1 LFILENENEHRV
13 KIFDVLVRT
22 FMVSMNLPKNNTTT
36 AVAVLSLTLTLASTA
51 ISNPQMLYAKN
62 VMLPPSSLGN
72 ASKVFNIPSK
82 IIAHTKVFNIY
93 NTNVLGFNETKG
105 IHEAG
110 LESDQFSLQTIIVN
124 QGDRVVVHFYNME
137 APTGDR
143 HSFTM
148 HSGRYPT
155 YNVDIDVA
163 PGQNGTATFVANQP
177 GIYLYACKYHAP
189 SMVGQLIILP
199 HEG

>member
-13 KIFDVLVRT
+13 KIFDVLVRA
-22 FMVSMNLPKNNTTT
+22 FMVCMNLPKNNTIT
-36 AVAVLSLTLTLASTA
+36 VLSLILALASTA
-51 ISNPQMLYAKN
+51 ISTPQVLYAKN
-62 VMLPPSSLGN
+62 VMLPSSTL
-72 ASKVFNIPSK
+72 AKVFNVS
-82 IIAHTKVFNIY
+82 ATHTKVFNIY

-148 HSGRYPT
+148 HSRLYAP

>member
-1 LFILENENEHRV
+1 LFILENENEHRI

-22 FMVSMNLPKNNTTT
+22 LMVSMNLLKNNTTT
-36 AVAVLSLTLTLASTA
+36 AAVLSLILTLASTA

-72 ASKVFNIPSK
+72 ASKVFNIPAQT
-82 IIAHTKVFNIY
+82 IAHTKVFNIY
-93 NTNVLGFNETKG
+93 NTNVLGFNETRG
-105 IHEAG
+105 IHQAG
-110 LESDQFSLQTIIVN
+110 LESDQFSLQTIVVN

-148 HSGRYPT
+148 HSRLYAP

>member
-1 LFILENENEHRV
+1 
-13 KIFDVLVRT
+13 
-22 FMVSMNLPKNNTTT
+22 MVSMNLPKNNTIT
-36 AVAVLSLTLTLASTA
+36 AVVLSLILTLAITA

-72 ASKVFNIPSK
+72 ASKVFNI
-82 IIAHTKVFNIY
+82 Y

-105 IHEAG
+105 IHQAG

-124 QGDRVVVHFYNME
+124 QGDRVVIHFYNME

-148 HSGRYPT
+148 AFYNGPHAP

-163 PGQNGTATFVANQP
+163 PGQNGTAAFVANQP
-177 GIYLYACKYHAP
+177 GIYLYACKYHYP
-189 SMVGQLIILP
+189 SMVGQLVVLP
-199 HEG
+199 HD

>member
-13 KIFDVLVRT
+13 KIFDVLVRVV
-22 FMVSMNLPKNNTTT
+22 FMVSMKLPKNNTIT
-36 AVAVLSLTLTLASTA
+36 VAVLSLILTLASTA
-51 ISNPQMLYAKN
+51 ISTPQILYATN
-62 VMLPPSSLGN
+62 ATLP
-72 ASKVFNIPSK
+72 ASTLTKVFNIH
-82 IIAHTKVFNIY
+82 AMHTRVFNIY

-105 IHEAG
+105 IHQAG

-124 QGDRVVVHFYNME
+124 QGDRVVIHFYNME

-143 HSFTM
+143 HSFTINAPYN
-148 HSGRYPT
+148 GRLIP

-177 GIYLYACKYHAP
+177 GIYLYACKYHYP

>member
-1 LFILENENEHRV
+1 M
-13 KIFDVLVRT
+13 FDALVRT
-22 FMVSMNLPKNNTTT
+22 LMVSMNLPKNNTTT
-36 AVAVLSLTLTLASTA
+36 VAVLSLILTLIASTV

-72 ASKVFNIPSK
+72 ASKVFNIPAK
-82 IIAHTKVFNIY
+82 IIAHTRAFNIY

-143 HSFTM
+143 HSFTINAPYN
-148 HSGRYPT
+148 GRIIP

-177 GIYLYACKYHAP
+177 GIYLYAGKYHYP
-189 SMVGQLIILP
+189 SMVGQLIVLP
-199 HEG
+199 HES

>member
-1 LFILENENEHRV
+1 MRTNIRV

-22 FMVSMNLPKNNTTT
+22 FMVSMNLPRNNTTT
-36 AVAVLSLTLTLASTA
+36 VAVLSLILTLASTV
-51 ISNPQMLYAKN
+51 ISNPHMLYAQN
-62 VMLPPSSLGN
+62 VKLPPSSLGN
-72 ASKVFNIPSK
+72 ASKVFNIPAK

-105 IHEAG
+105 IHQAG

-124 QGDRVVVHFYNME
+124 QGDRVVIHFYNME

-148 HSGRYPT
+148 HSRLYAP
-155 YNVDIDVA
+155 YNVDIDVG

-177 GIYLYACKYHAP
+177 GVYLYACKYHAP

-199 HEG
+199 HALQTLD

>member
-1 LFILENENEHRV
+1 
-13 KIFDVLVRT
+13 
-22 FMVSMNLPKNNTTT
+22 MNLPENNTI
-36 AVAVLSLTLTLASTA
+36 AVLSLILTLASTA
-51 ISNPQMLYAKN
+51 ISTPQILYATN
-62 VMLPPSSLGN
+62 ATLP
-72 ASKVFNIPSK
+72 ASTLTKVFNIS
-82 IIAHTKVFNIY
+82 ATHTKVFNIY

-105 IHEAG
+105 IHQAG

-124 QGDRVVVHFYNME
+124 QGDRVVIHFYNME

-148 HSGRYPT
+148 HSRLYAP

-199 HEG
+199 HGG